1 MSFDDDLMADVRD
14 ELFWD
19 PKLDSAE
26 IAVAADDGKVALRGT
41 VGSLREKREATKA
54 AQRVFGVISVDNQLQ
69 VKLLTDEKRAN
80 AEIRGDLLQAL
91 MLNSLV
97 PKSVDAK
104 VDDGVV
110 TLTGS
115 ADWQYQRDEAEFVAS
130 TIVGAFDV
138 IDEIELQ
145 HPKPNAGDVHEA
157 IEKAFKRN
165 AAIDSDD
172 VFVTTKNGTVTV
184 DGVVRSWAEHDEALE
199 AAWAAPGVTSVR
211 DKLTVAY

>member
-1 MSFDDDLMADVRD
+1 MSDNDLQHDVSQ

-19 PKLDSAE
+19 PKLDNKE
-26 IAVAADDGKVALRGT
+26 IAVSVDDGKVTLRGT
-41 VGSLREKREATKA
+41 VGSFREKREAKTA
-54 AQRVFGVISVDNQLQ
+54 TERVFGVISVDNQLQ

-211 DKLTVAY
+211 DKLRVAY